1 MLTAEAPSPP
11 VTECAHCGLPVPA
24 GRRAHDEGLAFCCE
38 GCRTVH
44 ALLREHGLD
53 RYYALRDP
61 SAAPM
66 APPPP
71 SGRSYEELDDAGV
84 RARLGGLDASGLA
97 RAELYLEGVHCA
109 ACVWLVERLSTF
121 VPGVVE
127 SRLDLGRSRA
137 TVVWDPRAVELS
149 RIARALDALG
159 YRPHPARG
167 LAEQRVRRREDR
179 RMLAR
184 VGLAGAVA
192 ANVMAIAF
200 ALYGGI
206 LDGMEPEFGRFFRW
220 LSLGLTVP
228 SLVWGGGVFFAGAWR
243 ALRLRMLHMDLP
255 ISIGLLAGAAHGAV
269 TTVRGTGEVYFD
281 TITVLIFL
289 LLSGRYLLRRQHRV
303 AADATELCAALAPS
317 VARRIEP
324 TGIREVPLEALVPG
338 DRVEVRAG
346 DLVPAD
352 GRIVEGRS
360 ALDASLLTGES
371 VPADAGP
378 GDPVHAGTLNVAAR
392 LEVAVERTGDD
403 TRVGRLMRLVE
414 EHARRRAPIVLLA
427 DRLSGV
433 FVAVVLAL
441 AGITAMVWWS
451 ASPERAIDSSVALL
465 IVTCPCALALATPL
479 AVTAA
484 IGRAARAGILVKG
497 ADVLERLSRPGL
509 MLFDKTGTLTAGRP
523 ALVSWWGQ
531 SDVRAAVAALEA
543 RSAHPLA
550 RALVA
555 ALGGDDT
562 ARLTVSHAVE
572 VPGGGIE
579 GVVDGH
585 RIVVGSP
592 RFVAGTGARI
602 REAALGEIE
611 RLAGEGHTPVV
622 VASDE
627 DAVAVV
633 GLGDTLRP
641 DTAAVLAAVRA
652 RGWQVGL
659 LSGDHPAAVAAI
671 GRELGLPESACLG
684 NVGPEGKL
692 HHVERALASGP
703 VVMVGDGV
711 NDAAA
716 LAASTVGVG
725 VHGGAEAVLAAADVF
740 VTRPGV
746 TPVTE
751 LLDGAGRTLRVIR
764 RNLALSLAYN
774 AIAVGLAMAG
784 RLDPLVAAVLMPLS
798 SVTVIVSSFRARTFP
813 APAAAPAGSRPWR

>member
-1 MLTAEAPSPP
+1 MLTAEAPAPP
-11 VTECAHCGLPVPA
+11 RTDCAHCGLPVPA
-24 GRRAHDEGLAFCCE
+24 GRRGDADDLPFCCE
-38 GCRTVH
+38 GCRAVH

-53 RYYALRDP
+53 RYYALRDES
-61 SAAPM
+61 SAAA
-66 APPPP
+66 APARP
-71 SGRSYEELDDAGV
+71 SGRTYEEMDDAGV
-84 RARLGGLDASGLA
+84 RARIGSVDAQGLA

-109 ACVWLVERLSTF
+109 ACVWLVERLRTL

-167 LAEQRVRRREDR
+167 LAEQRVRQREDR

-184 VGLAGAVA
+184 IGLAGAVA

-206 LDGMEPEFGRFFRW
+206 FHGMEPEFERFFRW

-228 SLVWGGGVFFAGAWR
+228 SLVWGGGVFFGGAWR
-243 ALRLRMLHMDLP
+243 ALRLRTLHMDLP
-255 ISIGLLAGAAHGAV
+255 ISIGLLAGATHGAV
-269 TTVRGTGEVYFD
+269 STVRGTGEVYFD

-303 AADATELCAALAPS
+303 AADATEMLAALAPS

-324 TGIREVPLEALVPG
+324 AGVREVPLEALVPG

-360 ALDASLLTGES
+360 ALDASVLTGES

-378 GDPVHAGTLNVAAR
+378 GDPVHAGTLNVAGR
-392 LEVAVERTGDD
+392 IEVAVERTGDD

-441 AGITAMVWWS
+441 AAVTATIWWS
-451 ASPERAIDSSVALL
+451 ASPARAIDSAVALL

-497 ADVLERLSRPGL
+497 ADVLERLARPGL
-509 MLFDKTGTLTAGRP
+509 MLFDKTGTLTTGRP
-523 ALVSWWGQ
+523 ALVSWWGR
-531 SDVRAAVAALEA
+531 SDVRGAVAALEA

-550 RALVA
+550 GPLVA
-555 ALGGDDT
+555 ALDGDGRS
-562 ARLTVSHAVE
+562 RLIVSRAVE
-572 VPGGGIE
+572 VPGGGID
-579 GVVDGH
+579 GTVDG
-585 RIVVGSP
+585 RRVVVGSP
-592 RFVAGTGARI
+592 RYVAATGARV
-602 REAALGEIE
+602 RVAALEEIE
-611 RLAGEGHTPVV
+611 RLAAAGRTPVV
-622 VASDE
+622 VAVDG
-627 DAVAVV
+627 DAVAVA

-641 DTAAVLAAVRA
+641 DTVAALAAVRS

-659 LSGDHPAAVAAI
+659 LSGDHPAAVTAI
-671 GRELGLPESACLG
+671 GRDLGLPARACLG
-684 NVGPEGKL
+684 GIGPEEKL
-692 HHVERALASGP
+692 RHVERARAAGP

-740 VTRPGV
+740 VTRPGLAA
-746 TPVTE
+746 VTE
-751 LLDGAGRTLRVIR
+751 LLDGARRTLRVIR
-764 RNLALSLAYN
+764 RNLAFSLAYN
-774 AIAVGLAMAG
+774 AVAVALAMTG
-784 RLDPLVAAVLMPLS
+784 HLDPVAAAILMPAS

-813 APAAAPAGSRPWR
+813 AAHALGES